1 MIKTRFLLLCTLCIF
16 FITTRAQPW
25 MHEPYL
31 TKSKSEANFNDI
43 REAFYRYW
51 DDRPYEKGKGYK
63 QFKRW
68 EYLMEPR
75 CYPDGQIPSPLSFYN
90 EYKVFLSDLNPDL
103 KSKATASW
111 MPLGLISWTNGE
123 SGYNPGNGRINGVT
137 VNMQNRNIIYAA
149 AASGGIWMTN
159 DGGMS
164 WNTTFDTMP
173 RLGTSAIAIHPVDP
187 NIIYVGTGDRDGWDT
202 KGTGIYKSTD
212 GGSTWLQTGQH
223 FSPDYKNFNKIIINP
238 LNPNTILAASNVGVY
253 RSKNG
258 GNNWSLVYSSSE
270 VKNLKYKPND
280 TSVIYGAGDYFIR
293 SSNGG
298 TSFTQITA
306 GIPGD
311 TVRIEFDVTAANPDY
326 VYALVSRPDNT
337 FEGIYRSSDAGQNF
351 TARCNAPNM
360 LGYSD
365 DGSDDKGQAWYDLAL
380 AVSPSNAN
388 EVFLGGVNVWKS
400 TDGGANFNVNTMWY
414 WDSPYTY
421 IHCDIHSLDFW
432 GDTLYC
438 GSDGGVFYTPD
449 HGNSWMDI
457 STGMGISQFYRMG
470 SSENDPYVIAAGAQ
484 DVGSNLMKNGQWTH
498 VYGADGM
505 EAIVDHSDS
514 DIIYISYQGGGIMKS
529 VDGGNN
535 FDGVKPIDSVDGSW
549 VTPYLMDPSN
559 HEVLYAGYD
568 DVYKTTNGGLSW
580 TKLSNYLCGTRTL
593 DLLEV
598 APSNPQYIYATLDE
612 MLYKTTDG
620 GLNWDSVTP
629 SSGRMIT
636 GMAVDPLNP
645 QRIWMTVS
653 SYSSNRVLYSNNGG
667 NSFNNITA
675 NLTNLGFNCIAYQK
689 NAHDAL
695 YIGTEVGI
703 FYTDTTLS
711 GWIPYNA
718 DLPNVNVRELEISYS
733 TGLIRAATYGRGIW
747 EAALY
752 NQVGIPENIRIADIE
767 VFPNPADKYLSLKM
781 GKQTSGY
788 TEIGLFNITGQL
800 LREIKTTAN
809 PLMELKMDVSTL
821 TPGSYFL
828 KIQSGGGVFIK
839 KIMVLHGS

>member
-1 MIKTRFLLLCTLCIF
+1 
-16 FITTRAQPW
+16 
-25 MHEPYL
+25 
-31 TKSKSEANFNDI
+31 
-43 REAFYRYW
+43 
-51 DDRPYEKGKGYK
+51 
-63 QFKRW
+63 
-68 EYLMEPR
+68 
-75 CYPDGQIPSPLSFYN
+75 
-90 EYKVFLSDLNPDL
+90 
-103 KSKATASW
+103 
-111 MPLGLISWTNGE
+111 
-123 SGYNPGNGRINGVT
+123 
-137 VNMQNRNIIYAA
+137 
-149 AASGGIWMTN
+149 
-159 DGGMS
+159 
-164 WNTTFDTMP
+164 
-173 RLGTSAIAIHPVDP
+173 
-187 NIIYVGTGDRDGWDT
+187 
-202 KGTGIYKSTD
+202 
-212 GGSTWLQTGQH
+212 
-223 FSPDYKNFNKIIINP
+223 
-238 LNPNTILAASNVGVY
+238 
-253 RSKNG
+253 
-258 GNNWSLVYSSSE
+258 
-270 VKNLKYKPND
+270 
-280 TSVIYGAGDYFIR
+280 
-293 SSNGG
+293 
-298 TSFTQITA
+298 
-306 GIPGD
+306 
-311 TVRIEFDVTAANPDY
+311 
-326 VYALVSRPDNT
+326 
-337 FEGIYRSSDAGQNF
+337 
-351 TARCNAPNM
+351 
-360 LGYSD
+360 
-365 DGSDDKGQAWYDLAL
+365 
-380 AVSPSNAN
+380 
-388 EVFLGGVNVWKS
+388 
-400 TDGGANFNVNTMWY
+400 
-414 WDSPYTY
+414 
-421 IHCDIHSLDFW
+421 
-432 GDTLYC
+432 
-438 GSDGGVFYTPD
+438 
-449 HGNSWMDI
+449 
-457 STGMGISQFYRMG
+457 
-470 SSENDPYVIAAGAQ
+470 
-484 DVGSNLMKNGQWTH
+484 
-498 VYGADGM
+498 
-505 EAIVDHSDS
+505 
-514 DIIYISYQGGGIMKS
+514 
-529 VDGGNN
+529 
-535 FDGVKPIDSVDGSW
+535 
-549 VTPYLMDPSN
+549 MDPSN

-689 NAHDAL
+689 NAHNAL

-767 VFPNPADKYLSLKM
+767 VFPNPADKQLSLKM

-809 PLMELKMDVSTL
+809 PLMEFKMDVSTL